1 MGCSDNELHIHNS
14 QLIIFFLLAFYAE
27 LGSPRLS
34 HLVREEFQTTAELQN
49 SKTATEIRS
58 LILERLPLFLHE
70 HTHTKT
76 RVSFSWLSTNNNFVV
91 KTFGK
96 LSVVKTLKYVELHLS
111 KKQEATA
118 VARRVG
124 SGPIQLWIAGNSQ
137 IDMYE

>member
-1 MGCSDNELHIHNS
+1 MILFC
-14 QLIIFFLLAFYAE
+14 AVFYAH

-34 HLVREEFQTTAELQN
+34 HLVREEYQTTAELQN
-49 SKTATEIRS
+49 SKTASEIRS

-70 HTHTKT
+70 HTHTRT
-76 RVSFSWLSTNNNFVV
+76 RVSLSWLSTNNNFII

-96 LSVVKTLKYVELHLS
+96 LLVVKTLKFEELNLS
-111 KKQEATA
+111 KKEESTA

>member
-1 MGCSDNELHIHNS
+1 MILFSS
-14 QLIIFFLLAFYAE
+14 AFYAE

-34 HLVREEFQTTAELQN
+34 RLVREEYQTTAELRN
-49 SKTATEIRS
+49 SKTALEIRS

-70 HTHTKT
+70 HTHTRT
-76 RVSFSWLSTNNNFVV
+76 RVSLSWLSTNKNFVL

-96 LSVVKTLKYVELHLS
+96 LSVVKTLKFGELNLS
-111 KKQEATA
+111 KKEEATA

>member
-1 MGCSDNELHIHNS
+1 MILFCA
-14 QLIIFFLLAFYAE
+14 AFYAH

-34 HLVREEFQTTAELQN
+34 HLVREEYQTTAELQD
-49 SKTATEIRS
+49 SKTASEIRS

-70 HTHTKT
+70 HTHTRT
-76 RVSFSWLSTNNNFVV
+76 RVSLSWLSTNNNFII

-96 LSVVKTLKYVELHLS
+96 LLVVKTLKFGELNLS
-111 KKQEATA
+111 KKEESTA

>member
-1 MGCSDNELHIHNS
+1 MTLVMP
-14 QLIIFFLLAFYAE
+14 AFYAE

-34 HLVREEFQTTAELQN
+34 HLVREEYQTTAELQN

-70 HTHTKT
+70 HTHTRT
-76 RVSFSWLSTNNNFVV
+76 RVSFSWLSADNNFVV

-96 LSVVKTLKYVELHLS
+96 LSVVKALKYGELHVS
-111 KKQEATA
+111 KKQEVTA
-118 VARRVG
+118 VTRRVA